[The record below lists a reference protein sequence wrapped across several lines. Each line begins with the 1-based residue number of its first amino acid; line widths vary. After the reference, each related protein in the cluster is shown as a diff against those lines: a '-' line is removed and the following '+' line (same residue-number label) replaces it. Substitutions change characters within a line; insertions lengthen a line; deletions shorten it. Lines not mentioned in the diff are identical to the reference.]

1 MHIDAVFREVTDEL
15 IRNSREQQEI
25 DQGRVFQRANLANR
39 PLVDRIIGSLQ
50 LPGSTILGFDHLR
63 ELHERARKGESALLL
78 CEHYSNFDIPNL
90 FYLAERMEGGTDV
103 TGSIVAMAGTKL
115 NEESRFVLAFT
126 EAYTRIV
133 IYPARMLR
141 AYEGTPQYEDE
152 RIKSRTIN
160 RRALHEMIRVKHSGH
175 IVLLFP
181 AGTRYRPGKPESKQM
196 LVEVDSYMKGFDS
209 VVFVGIAGNTLT
221 VHPTG
226 AMDKDIPKS
235 DVMVYAASP
244 VISCREFRN
253 GFREGLDDPETAKRA
268 VSEAVGRRL
277 DEQHA
282 IAEEHRTVVL
292 AELATR
298 GIEPTHHEI

>member
-25 DQGRVFQRANLANR
+25 DQKHVFQPANRANR
-39 PLVDRIIGSLQ
+39 PLVDRIVAALA

-63 ELHERARKGESALLL
+63 ELHRRAQAGESALLL
-78 CEHYSNFDIPNL
+78 MEHYSNFDIPNL
-90 FYLAERMEGGTDV
+90 FYLAQQFDGGDAFTE
-103 TGSIVAMAGTKL
+103 SIVAMAGTKL

-141 AYEGTPQYEDE
+141 AYEGTPNYDE
-152 RIKSRTIN
+152 EKNKSRTIN

-196 LVEVDSYMKGFDS
+196 LVEVDSYIKGFD
-209 VVFVGIAGNTLT
+209 VMVFVGIAGNTLE
-221 VHPTG
+221 VHPSG

-235 DVMVYAASP
+235 DAMVYAASP
-244 VISCREFRN
+244 VTACREFRHV
-253 GFREGLDDPETAKRA
+253 FRDGVDDPEAAKRA
-268 VSEAVGRRL
+268 VAEAVGHRL
-277 DEQHA
+277 DEQHM
-282 IAEEHRTVVL
+282 IAEEHRAVVL
-292 AELATR
+292 ADLAAR
-298 GIEPTHHEI
+298 GITPTMHQI